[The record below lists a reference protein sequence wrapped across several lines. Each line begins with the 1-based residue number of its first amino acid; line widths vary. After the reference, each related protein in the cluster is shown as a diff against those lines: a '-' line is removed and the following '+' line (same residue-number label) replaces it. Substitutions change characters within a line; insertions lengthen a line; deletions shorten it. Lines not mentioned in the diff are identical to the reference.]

1 MAQPE
6 VATDLTPLEPGRNG
20 DSFEATEPLPA
31 TLARST
37 VWLEQARFDLD
48 LSNRVQER
56 LLKEIERLEQ
66 RLADAEAERLELLEQ
81 VNHRDRLL
89 TQIFRS
95 RSWRWTQALR
105 RSLGRR

>member
-1 MAQPE
+1 MHFAGDRALDNGDENRDRAVGRRLAQPE
-6 VATDLTPLEPGRNG
+6 VATDLTPLEP
-20 DSFEATEPLPA
+20 
-31 TLARST
+31 
-37 VWLEQARFDLD
+37 ARFDLD